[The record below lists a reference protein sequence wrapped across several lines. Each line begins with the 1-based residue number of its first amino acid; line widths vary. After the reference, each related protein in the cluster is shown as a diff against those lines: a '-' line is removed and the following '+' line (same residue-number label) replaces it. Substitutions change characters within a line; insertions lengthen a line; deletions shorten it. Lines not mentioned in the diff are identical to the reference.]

1 MKTVAAALNQTAA
14 TPSNVNSTAT
24 TMVARAAPRPPT
36 TTRTAPTV
44 MSAMASTQSP
54 TPGPSATPVRAA
66 TDANIGSNA
75 SELRKTMYHQRLIP
89 QRRPSAVSRPVW
101 SADAGVRG
109 CSVVIP
115 ALYSRPH
122 RTVRDRCQRC
132 RNRGGGEQGRDV
144 VDDRVAD
151 QQPESK
157 LGRVVGRQP
166 HGQVLH
172 ERWED
177 LQRHPQSAGD
187 RHREEDRVDD
197 GRGRASAGDEPD
209 GHAQQ

>member
-1 MKTVAAALNQTAA
+1 MNTVAAVLNHTVA
-14 TPSNVNSTAT
+14 TPSNVNTTAT
-24 TMVARAAPRPPT
+24 TMVVRAAPSPPT
-36 TTRTAPTV
+36 TTRTAPTA

-54 TPGPSATPVRAA
+54 ASGPSVTPVRAA

-75 SELRKTMYHQRLIP
+75 SELRKTMYHQRLMP
-89 QRRPSAVSRPVW
+89 RRRPSAVSRPVW

-132 RNRGGGEQGRDV
+132 GDRGGGEQCRDV
-144 VDDRVAD
+144 VEDRIAD
-151 QQPESK
+151 QQPEPE

-166 HGQVLH
+166 HGEVLH

-187 RHREEDRVDD
+187 RHREEHR
-197 GRGRASAGDEPD
+197 
-209 GHAQQ
+209 

>member
-1 MKTVAAALNQTAA
+1 MNTVAAVLNQTAA

-24 TMVARAAPRPPT
+24 TMVVRAAPSPPT
-36 TTRTAPTV
+36 TTRTAPTA

-54 TPGPSATPVRAA
+54 TSGPSATPVRAA

-75 SELRKTMYHQRLIP
+75 SELRKTRYHQRLMP
-89 QRRPSAVSRPVW
+89 RGRPSAVSRLVW
-101 SADAGVRG
+101 SADAVVRG

-122 RTVRDRCQRC
+122 PTVRDRCQRS
-132 RNRGGGEQGRDV
+132 RIRGGAEQCRDV
-144 VDDRVAD
+144 VEDRVAD
-151 QQPESK
+151 QQPESE

-172 ERWED
+172 ERREE

-187 RHREEDRVDD
+187 RHGEEHRVDD

-209 GHAQQ
+209 